1 MSGTFSSVP
10 IVDFAR
16 LNDPVTKDEELSNL
30 REAIFVVGFLYL
42 TNTGLESLIHHTHE
56 NLPGLFALSTEAKE
70 KCNMINSPSFLGY
83 TRLGAETT
91 ATKTDLREQFD
102 FGTPGVKAWTEHD
115 PFWQRLEGPNQY
127 PDYPGA
133 QGLVDEYIA
142 KTDSLAQAF
151 VHLVAECLSLPRE
164 TFDGFKGNMSR
175 LKFVKYPPA
184 AQNSQGVGPHKDSAG
199 LFTFLSQDNTGGLQ
213 VLNKNGEWI
222 DVPPIEGSLVVN
234 IQQGFEAITGGIC
247 AATTHRVIA
256 PTSQTRYSI
265 PFFQGVRL
273 DLTLDQLKE
282 SAAHIVQRIP
292 ASDDKK
298 KRAVDVPSEF
308 LSPLYSCFGE
318 AHLRNRILSH
328 PDVGQRWYSELYAKY
343 SQQVLK

>member
-1 MSGTFSSVP
+1 MAGAFSSVP
-10 IVDFAR
+10 VVDIAR
-16 LNDPVTKDEELSNL
+16 LTDPATKAEELSKL
-30 REAIFVVGFLYL
+30 RDAIFVVGFLYL
-42 TNTGLESLIHHTHE
+42 TNTGLEGLIQRTHD
-56 NLPGLFALSTEAKE
+56 NLPRLFALSEETKE

-91 ATKTDLREQFD
+91 ATKIDLREQFD
-102 FGTPGVKAWTEHD
+102 FGTPGMKAWTKTD
-115 PFWQRLEGPNQY
+115 PFWQRLEGSNQY

-133 QGLVDEYIA
+133 QELVDGYLA
-142 KTDSLAQAF
+142 RFDDLAQSF
-151 VHLVAECLSLPRE
+151 VRLVAECLSLPSD

-175 LKFVKYPPA
+175 LKFVKYPQAPE
-184 AQNSQGVGPHKDSAG
+184 NSQGVGPHKDSAG

-213 VLNKNGEWI
+213 VLNKNGDWI
-222 DVPPIEGSLVVN
+222 DVPPIDGSLVVN

-265 PFFQGVRL
+265 PFFLGVRL
-273 DLTLDQLKE
+273 DLTLEQLKD

-292 ASDDKK
+292 VSDDKK

-328 PDVGQRWYSELYAKY
+328 PDVGRRWYPELYLTY
-343 SQQVLK
+343 SKQNLE